1 MNRLNVLEF
10 TYPEFLERFGKATSA
25 RGFNLARALYRQVM
39 LEGVFAPETLMEFR
53 QSPRILEKTLSAF
66 ELRFPLPEK
75 NKMVEGTEKIVLR
88 THDRWSIESVVIP
101 MQQYK
106 TLCVSSQVGC
116 AMACTFCETA
126 KMGLIRSLGVA
137 EIVGQLYYAKH
148 VKKEPIRN
156 IVFMGMGEPLDNL
169 DAVLKSLE
177 IFTDDAGFN
186 LSKRH
191 ITISTSGR
199 VDGIEKLAALGA
211 QKFRL
216 AVSLNATRDELRNK
230 LMPVNRKY
238 NLAVLKAA
246 LLKYPLPGDGVLF
259 LEYVMIRDVNDSL
272 SDAQGI
278 VEFCEGL
285 KTRVN
290 LIPYNP
296 PNLLPNFG
304 AAAQSSLGRGRLM
317 QPTEP
322 GAFDA
327 FAAYLR
333 QAGLHV
339 TTRTTKGDAIM
350 AACGQLGD
358 VSARV
363 LRREG
368 LPVLAA

>member
-1 MNRLNVLEF
+1 MNRINILECTYSDFLDHF
-10 TYPEFLERFGKATSA
+10 TKATSA
-25 RGFNLARALYRQVM
+25 KGPNLARALYRQVM
-39 LEGVFAPETLMEFR
+39 VDGVFAPEDLIEFR
-53 QSPRILEKTLSAF
+53 QTPRILEKTLNTF
-66 ELRFPLPEK
+66 ELRFPNPKDSVLLNELSVPKK
-75 NKMVEGTEKIVLR
+75 NTILEGTEKIVLC
-88 THDRWSIESVVIP
+88 TDDHWNIESVVIP

-126 KMGLIRSLGVA
+126 KMGLIRSLNVA

-186 LSKRH
+186 LSKKH

-216 AVSLNATRDELRNK
+216 AVSLNATRDELRNR
-230 LMPVNRKY
+230 LMPLNRKY
-238 NLAVLKAA
+238 NLASLKAA
-246 LLKYPLPGDGVLF
+246 LLHYPLPRDGVVF
-259 LEYVMIRDVNDSL
+259 LEYVMIRDVNDFL
-272 SDAQGI
+272 RDAQGI

-285 KTRVN
+285 KIRVN

-296 PNLLPNFG
+296 G
-304 AAAQSSLGRGRLM
+304 SKSGM
-317 QPTEP
+317 QPTTSEC
-322 GAFDA
+322 FDH

-333 QAGLHV
+333 QAGIHV
-339 TTRTTKGDAIM
+339 TTRVTKGDAIM

-358 VSARV
+358 MS
-363 LRREG
+363 LRGRRSPDDENRH
-368 LPVLAA
+368 